1 MGSEQDEGR
10 KEVAE
15 EDEKENEGEIGTR
28 EGGRA

>member
-1 MGSEQDEGR
+1 MNKTKEGR